1 MSPPNEQNRIV
12 NRLEKQKELNND
24 SLITNMPW
32 VKPDN
37 QYRGFANADI
47 INDIN
52 KKKDIVINMINQA
65 INEGL
70 DEDKAKG
77 LIANLYH
84 ESKLDPKALQGKGSH
99 GVGLAQYSKGSKRH
113 KELIKAAR
121 ELGESPSDTTFQI
134 KYIVKE
140 ALNHNQEVVK
150 NAWLGQK
157 NQQEFV
163 NIKNN
168 PIKAAGFISQK
179 FLRPGGTD
187 DIKAAKQY
195 QRQNTADYIDYIYNQ
210 SKLNK

>member
-1 MSPPNEQNRIV
+1 MNPPNEQSRIV
-12 NRLEKQKELNND
+12 KRLEKQKELSND

-32 VKPDN
+32 VNPDD
-37 QYRGFANADI
+37 QYRGFANTDI

-52 KKKDIVINMINQA
+52 KKKDIVINMINKA
-65 INEGL
+65 IDEGL

-77 LIANLYH
+77 LVANLYH
-84 ESKLDPKALQGKGSH
+84 ESKLDPKALQGQGSY

-113 KELIKAAR
+113 KDLIRAAR
-121 ELGESPSDTTFQI
+121 DAGTSPNDTTFQI

-140 ALNHNQEVVK
+140 ALNPNQDVAK
-150 NAWLGQK
+150 NAWLGQQ

-179 FLRPGGTD
+179 FLRPGGSENVKT
-187 DIKAAKQY
+187 AKQY

-210 SKLNK
+210 SKINK

>member
-1 MSPPNEQNRIV
+1 MNPPYKQNNVVNRI
-12 NRLEKQKELNND
+12 EKQRELNND
-24 SLITNMPW
+24 SSITNMPW
-32 VKPDN
+32 VKPEN
-37 QYRGFANADI
+37 TYRGFANSDI

-52 KKKDIVINMINQA
+52 KKRDIVINMINQA

-84 ESKLDPKALQGKGSH
+84 ESKLDPKAIQGRGSN

-113 KELIKAAR
+113 KDLIRAAR
-121 ELGESPSDTTFQI
+121 DAGVSPNDTTFQI
-134 KYIVKE
+134 KYIVNE
-140 ALNHNQEVVK
+140 ALNKDNNVVK
-150 NAWLGQK
+150 NAWLGPK
-157 NQQEFV
+157 NQEEFI

-168 PIKAAGFISQK
+168 PVQAAGVISQK
-179 FLRPGGTD
+179 FLRPGGSD
-187 DIKAAKQY
+187 DIKLAKQY

>member
-1 MSPPNEQNRIV
+1 MNPPYKQNKLT
-12 NRLEKQKELNND
+12 NQLEKQEELNND

-37 QYRGFANADI
+37 QYRGLANTEI

-52 KKKDIVINMINQA
+52 KKKDIVITMINQA
-65 INEGL
+65 IDEGL

-84 ESKLDPKALQGKGSH
+84 ESKLDPKALQRQGSY

-113 KELIKAAR
+113 RDLIRAAR
-121 ELGESPSDTTFQI
+121 EAGMSPNDTTFQI
-134 KYIVKE
+134 KHIVKE
-140 ALNHNQEVVK
+140 ALNQNQDVVK
-150 NAWLGQK
+150 NAWLGPK
-157 NQQEFV
+157 NQQEFIS
-163 NIKNN
+163 IKNN
-168 PIKAAGFISQK
+168 PIKAAAVISRK
-179 FLRPGGTD
+179 FLRPGGSEDVKT
-187 DIKAAKQY
+187 AKQY